1 MAKKDLLH
9 YTAHCSTVFFSVKKF
24 KTKNHSSQNI
34 LIKANLDISR
44 QFDKNL
50 KIRSFNCFTLWNKC
64 FNCFTLWKKTIV
76 SQCEINECFQK
87 FLSFFSINFCQIHN
101 VHTMKQSFMFNS
113 ALNSQWNPLFSIEIS
128 FFDPHSLKN
137 LITRFACYYSLRSYP
152 QLASL
157 VIRFLSLWGSK
168 NEISLSTKWIPLF
181 VANTVKQKP
190 LLASLVLSKS
200 ERREA

>member
-1 MAKKDLLH
+1 M
-9 YTAHCSTVFFSVKKF
+9 
-24 KTKNHSSQNI
+24 
-34 LIKANLDISR
+34 
-44 QFDKNL
+44 
-50 KIRSFNCFTLWNKC
+50 
-64 FNCFTLWKKTIV
+64 
-76 SQCEINECFQK
+76 
-87 FLSFFSINFCQIHN
+87 
-101 VHTMKQSFMFNS
+101 HTMKQSFMFNS

-137 LITRFACYYSLRSYP
+137 LITRFACYYSLRSYS

-190 LLASLVLSKS
+190 FVFSIKIMLVHKKRFKNC
-200 ERREA
+200 RRSHICHKFLWIRCIFDISCIFFRFVDTIYHSYPGLGGSCL

>member
-1 MAKKDLLH
+1 MLQLFH
-9 YTAHCSTVFFSVKKF
+9 TVE
-24 KTKNHSSQNI
+24 KTIVSQCEKN
-34 LIKANLDISR
+34 
-44 QFDKNL
+44 
-50 KIRSFNCFTLWNKC
+50 
-64 FNCFTLWKKTIV
+64 NCFTLWKKQLFHSVKKTA
-76 SQCEINECFQK
+76 FQK
-87 FLSFFSINFCQIHN
+87 ILSNFLIFLKHFYQIHN

-152 QLASL
+152 QLALL

-190 LLASLVLSKS
+190 LRLKKNI
-200 ERREA
+200 RN

>member
-1 MAKKDLLH
+1 M
-9 YTAHCSTVFFSVKKF
+9 
-24 KTKNHSSQNI
+24 
-34 LIKANLDISR
+34 
-44 QFDKNL
+44 
-50 KIRSFNCFTLWNKC
+50 
-64 FNCFTLWKKTIV
+64 
-76 SQCEINECFQK
+76 
-87 FLSFFSINFCQIHN
+87 
-101 VHTMKQSFMFNS
+101 HTMKQSFMFNS

-190 LLASLVLSKS
+190 LLHYTAHCSTLFFTIEKIKMKNHSSQNIIFKQIWTFLDNLTKIRKKSVKKTFFSQWKKQLFHTVKKIFNSLWKKHLIHCEKNNCFTVWKKQLF
-200 ERREA
+200 

>member
-113 ALNSQWNPLFSIEIS
+113 AHNLQWDPL
-128 FFDPHSLKN
+128 SLDWN
-137 LITRFACYYSLRSYP
+137 FVFWPPLAQESYNSLR
-152 QLASL
+152 LL
-157 VIRFLSLWGSK
+157 
-168 NEISLSTKWIPLF
+168 
-181 VANTVKQKP
+181 
-190 LLASLVLSKS
+190 LLAALVSAIGFARYKILELVGVKKRNFTLDKMDPTVCC
-200 ERREA
+200 EHC

>member
-1 MAKKDLLH
+1 M
-9 YTAHCSTVFFSVKKF
+9 
-24 KTKNHSSQNI
+24 
-34 LIKANLDISR
+34 
-44 QFDKNL
+44 
-50 KIRSFNCFTLWNKC
+50 
-64 FNCFTLWKKTIV
+64 KKTIV

-152 QLASL
+152 QLALL

-190 LLASLVLSKS
+190 ILKTILPTFSNEEVIELYENLRVVLTKCLKMKI
-200 ERREA
+200 AFLKVANNW